1 MMTAVAATTGV
12 DMEVPDLDTIRQ
24 KDSSDPLEAA
34 ESIDTPGAMMSGL
47 IRWSEVGPWQEKDAR
62 ISV

>member
-1 MMTAVAATTGV
+1 MTAVAATTGV

-24 KDSSDPLEAA
+24 EDSSDPLEAA

-47 IRWSEVGPWQEKDAR
+47 IR
-62 ISV
+62 